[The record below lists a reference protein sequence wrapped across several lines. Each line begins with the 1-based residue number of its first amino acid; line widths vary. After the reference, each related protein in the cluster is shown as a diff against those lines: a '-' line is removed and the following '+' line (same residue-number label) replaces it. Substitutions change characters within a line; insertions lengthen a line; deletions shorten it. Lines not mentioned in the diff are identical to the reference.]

1 MKNQRI
7 RVKTRP
13 APPRRAPTFGPAAA
27 LRPAPPPR
35 RLASSPPP
43 PRRRP
48 GETPDATFFSR
59 RFFSSPRTRLPR
71 LGRFPSPPGTGE
83 PAGTGGDEEANLPF
97 RDRAYRDAAGAAGA
111 RVSPY
116 GYLVRT
122 RTETRAARRRDRRAR
137 TARRTTRRRA
147 GGAGRDAVGR
157 SEIVRFVTRYE
168 RLRFNASR
176 VANERRS
183 RRIQMLGS
191 IVFFFSFLR
200 SFSLGLRL
208 RRVDARVFCFV
219 LSDPK
224 LRRRNDVARHRLAA
238 DGGRDRPGCRGC
250 RSFLAFLAFS
260 GAAETETRSYAK
272 RAAGDARGERETR
285 GGGVVIP
292 KKLTSGGR
300 RRGVGAG
307 EESGGESAGSTARCV
322 IRNIIRKIA
331 FAVFRRRGRSVASA
345 RGAHPLARSFARRRF
360 DHFKRA
366 SSHRRLRRRSR
377 RRRRQRAF
385 V

>member
-122 RTETRAARRRDRRAR
+122 RTETRGAAAGPARR

-147 GGAGRDAVGR
+147 A
-157 SEIVRFVTRYE
+157 E
-168 RLRFNASR
+168 LRA
-176 VANERRS
+176 
-183 RRIQMLGS
+183 
-191 IVFFFSFLR
+191 
-200 SFSLGLRL
+200 
-208 RRVDARVFCFV
+208 
-219 LSDPK
+219 
-224 LRRRNDVARHRLAA
+224 
-238 DGGRDRPGCRGC
+238 
-250 RSFLAFLAFS
+250 
-260 GAAETETRSYAK
+260 
-272 RAAGDARGERETR
+272 
-285 GGGVVIP
+285 
-292 KKLTSGGR
+292 
-300 RRGVGAG
+300 
-307 EESGGESAGSTARCV
+307 
-322 IRNIIRKIA
+322 
-331 FAVFRRRGRSVASA
+331 RRGRSVRNRPVRHAIRTASFQ
-345 RGAHPLARSFARRRF
+345 RVARRERTAFASDPNAWIDRF
-360 DHFKRA
+360 FLLVPSVLQSGSPPPK
-366 SSHRRLRRRSR
+366 SR
-377 RRRRQRAF
+377 RARLLLCF
-385 V
+385 E

>member
-122 RTETRAARRRDRRAR
+122 RTETRGAAAGPARR
-137 TARRTTRRRA
+137 TARRTTRGARRSF
-147 GGAGRDAVGR
+147 GRDAVGR

-191 IVFFFSFLR
+191 IVFSSR
-200 SFSLGLRL
+200 SFG
-208 RRVDARVFCFV
+208 
-219 LSDPK
+219 P
-224 LRRRNDVARHRLAA
+224 
-238 DGGRDRPGCRGC
+238 
-250 RSFLAFLAFS
+250 
-260 GAAETETRSYAK
+260 
-272 RAAGDARGERETR
+272 
-285 GGGVVIP
+285 
-292 KKLTSGGR
+292 
-300 RRGVGAG
+300 
-307 EESGGESAGSTARCV
+307 
-322 IRNIIRKIA
+322 
-331 FAVFRRRGRSVASA
+331 
-345 RGAHPLARSFARRRF
+345 
-360 DHFKRA
+360 
-366 SSHRRLRRRSR
+366 
-377 RRRRQRAF
+377 
-385 V
+385 

>member
-1 MKNQRI
+1 MGI
-7 RVKTRP
+7 WSGP
-13 APPRRAPTFGPAAA
+13 ERR
-27 LRPAPPPR
+27 
-35 RLASSPPP
+35 
-43 PRRRP
+43 
-48 GETPDATFFSR
+48 
-59 RFFSSPRTRLPR
+59 
-71 LGRFPSPPGTGE
+71 
-83 PAGTGGDEEANLPF
+83 
-97 RDRAYRDAAGAAGA
+97 
-111 RVSPY
+111 
-116 GYLVRT
+116 
-122 RTETRAARRRDRRAR
+122 RAARRRDRRGGPLAVR
-137 TARRTTRRRA
+137 RDGARRSF
-147 GGAGRDAVGR
+147 GRDAVGR

-238 DGGRDRPGCRGC
+238 DGGRDRPSCRGC
-250 RSFLAFLAFS
+250 RSFLAFLAFLRR
-260 GAAETETRSYAK
+260 GRD
-272 RAAGDARGERETR
+272 GDALVRETR
-285 GGGVVIP
+285 GGRRARRARNAR
-292 KKLTSGGR
+292 R
-300 RRGVGAG
+300 RRGHP
-307 EESGGESAGSTARCV
+307 EEAHLRRATPRRRRRRGKRGRVRVGSTARCV
-322 IRNIIRKIA
+322 IRNIIRSIA

-377 RRRRQRAF
+377 RRRRRRAF